1 MEEVDGSSQR
11 KEKKLGKKG
20 ARGEGRMAA
29 DIAKELHV
37 TRKFV
42 YTMSAPLAPCNVYWW
57 PRVPFW
63 PNDADSRKLYFLST
77 KRIHFYERAPQC
89 TPLAGVVTSYVGGI
103 VRKKR
108 MESSFSS
115 FFFFFFFFLFF
126 FFGVIFFFFF
136 FFPFV
141 CFGGNFVSFFFLL
154 NLFFLFET
162 RIATIF
168 FKAESLMFKSFLDR
182 MRRLND

>member
-115 FFFFFFFFLFF
+115 FFFFFFFF
-126 FFGVIFFFFF
+126 
-136 FFPFV
+136 PFV

>member
-57 PRVPFW
+57 PRDPFW

-115 FFFFFFFFLFF
+115 FFFFFFF
-126 FFGVIFFFFF
+126 
-136 FFPFV
+136 
-141 CFGGNFVSFFFLL
+141 SFRLL
-154 NLFFLFET
+154 WRKLRFFLFSSEFILFI
-162 RIATIF
+162 RNKNRNNF
-168 FKAESLMFKSFLDR
+168 F
-182 MRRLND
+182 